1 MSDNEIMIIKEELK
15 TQLESMPEQFTL
27 DELVERLILLEKIQ
41 KGLDESSRNEVLS
54 EEEVDERINSWFK

>member
-54 EEEVDERINSWFK
+54 EEEVDERVNSWFK

>member
-1 MSDNEIMIIKEELK
+1 MIIKEELK

-54 EEEVDERINSWFK
+54 EEEVDERVNSWFK

>member
-1 MSDNEIMIIKEELK
+1 MIIKEELK

>member
-41 KGLDESSRNEVLS
+41 KGLDQSSRNEVLS
-54 EEEVDERINSWFK
+54 EEEVDERVNSWFK

>member
-1 MSDNEIMIIKEELK
+1 MIIKEELK

-41 KGLDESSRNEVLS
+41 KGLDQSSRNEVLS
-54 EEEVDERINSWFK
+54 EEEVDERVNSWFK